1 MSTKVGKVARIFIN
15 YSKKNGAYAAA
26 LLDGLLSSHFG
37 EDEIFRA
44 SRSVVPGADYSKS
57 ILECVAGCE
66 ILLVIVDSDWPK
78 RFASQAHDAN
88 PKEDWV
94 SKEIGEAFKHGKVV
108 IPVLLSGAERLDES
122 SLSGVAVEVARLQYL
137 RFDYRNIHQDVR
149 FICEQLVRICPE
161 LKAV

>member
-1 MSTKVGKVARIFIN
+1 MSTKRGKVARIFIN
-15 YSKKNGAYAAA
+15 YSKKGGAYAAA
-26 LLDGLLSSHFG
+26 LLDELLSSHFG

-44 SRSVVPGADYSKS
+44 SRSIAPGSDYSES

-66 ILLVIVDSDWPK
+66 VLLVIVDADWPK
-78 RFASQAHDAN
+78 RFTFQPHDAN

-94 SKEIGEAFKHGKVV
+94 SREIKEAFKHGKVV

-122 SLSGVAVEVARLQYL
+122 SLPEVVADVARLQYL

-149 FICEQLVRICPE
+149 FMYEQLVKVCPE